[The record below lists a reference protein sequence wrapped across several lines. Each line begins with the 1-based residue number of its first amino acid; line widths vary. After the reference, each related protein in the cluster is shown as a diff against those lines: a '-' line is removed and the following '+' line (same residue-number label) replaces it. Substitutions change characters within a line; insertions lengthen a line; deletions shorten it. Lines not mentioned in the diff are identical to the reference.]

1 MKQME
6 MASATTGTAS
16 VPFISTPSPATAP
29 QAAAAGRPPPCE
41 KRKSSHASATRK
53 NMAKASV

>member
-1 MKQME
+1 ME

-29 QAAAAGRPPPCE
+29 QAAAAASRPLRE
-41 KRKSSHASATRK
+41 KRKSSQASATRK
-53 NMAKASV
+53 NMANASV